1 MNTPDIITINVYRR
15 AERFSQT
22 VPANWLG
29 LYYSGI
35 KRMQVYRAD
44 GRMLCDDGPETP
56 PHLFLR
62 LPGMRCRFEFGRDR
76 ENFVIAFRLPELT
89 RTPDGSG
96 AQLDGVPIPFRVDL
110 ARAEAEAMRRRFQE
124 LVDSFRSQ
132 LPEAVLRA
140 KLTAAGLLGAFLTA
154 PRPTVSTPA
163 GRLREL
169 IDRDVHWEK
178 TLTALSKEAGGS
190 RDHLRRLF
198 RETYHIDP
206 GEYRRRKRLDRVMEL
221 ILQSDFTLKEIAAEV
236 GMAHVTHLY
245 ALLGTRFAETP
256 AELIRHYRKT
266 RQK

>member
-1 MNTPDIITINVYRR
+1 
-15 AERFSQT
+15 
-22 VPANWLG
+22 
-29 LYYSGI
+29 
-35 KRMQVYRAD
+35 
-44 GRMLCDDGPETP
+44 
-56 PHLFLR
+56 
-62 LPGMRCRFEFGRDR
+62 
-76 ENFVIAFRLPELT
+76 
-89 RTPDGSG
+89 
-96 AQLDGVPIPFRVDL
+96 
-110 ARAEAEAMRRRFQE
+110 MRRRFQE

-190 RDHLRRLF
+190 RDNLRRLF
-198 RETYHIDP
+198 RETYPIAP
-206 GEYRRRKRLDRVMEL
+206 GEYRRRRRLDRVMEL
-221 ILQSDFTLKEIAAEV
+221 ILQSDLTLKEIAAEV

-245 ALLGTRFAETP
+245 ALLGTRFTETP
-256 AELIRHYRKT
+256 AELVRHYREA